1 MCLGEW
7 KFIWPFRS
15 DQLVQFVKLYLQEI
29 LNVGGVYN
37 RSYTDGF
44 YYLIMDLNFNLFG
57 KAVPKLTPSEQAKEW
72 KKKLAQEGRKL
83 DREIEKMS
91 ATEKKALTGNRLD

>member
-1 MCLGEW
+1 
-7 KFIWPFRS
+7 
-15 DQLVQFVKLYLQEI
+15 
-29 LNVGGVYN
+29 
-37 RSYTDGF
+37 
-44 YYLIMDLNFNLFG
+44 MDLNFNLFG

-91 ATEKKALTGNRLD
+91 ATEKKALTGNRLG